1 MKRILPWIIAVS
13 AFVLIIAAGVM
24 GVKIMDHDYDFII
37 EAYVLQGSWLVLIL
51 ALVIRRFSMK
61 CPHCGRHRQPGGQY
75 CTYCGK
81 KIES

>member
-37 EAYVLQGSWLVLIL
+37 EAYVLQGS
-51 ALVIRRFSMK
+51 
-61 CPHCGRHRQPGGQY
+61 
-75 CTYCGK
+75 
-81 KIES
+81 